1 MFEQMNTKSLGQD
14 EIERISALNNEARR
28 SSIKEVN
35 VVGIKST
42 DINRIVDG
50 G

>member
-1 MFEQMNTKSLGQD
+1 MNTKSLDQD
-14 EIERISALNNEARR
+14 EIEMISALNNEARR
-28 SSIKEVN
+28 SSMKKVN
-35 VVGIKST
+35 VVEIKTT